1 MINKFIDGR
10 TDLVFD
16 LLEQGYNG
24 KVRKVPKVQLHK
36 VIKILGWKDF
46 RENSILKTNLPK
58 YQVYPKTRV
67 FLYRYSTININ

>member
-1 MINKFIDGR
+1 MKMINKFIDGR

-36 VIKILGWKDF
+36 VIKF
-46 RENSILKTNLPK
+46 
-58 YQVYPKTRV
+58 
-67 FLYRYSTININ
+67 